1 MEEVLVGLD
10 PSGMRSSSGQGLP
23 AAGSDA
29 DPPLGRVNSTLGLS
43 TGEPAGSGR
52 KGRRMVLASLLT
64 LSVSLLT
71 VLGGLGLRQAQRTRP
86 SPKQIP
92 ADTATAT
99 SPPSTPSQP
108 ESAPAATPASRHVI
122 WQLNSQPRGAQ
133 VVRTRDGMVL
143 GQTPLRHSQEAQPG
157 SETLV
162 LRLVGY
168 QPITMELDRDSN
180 SLVERTLSPLAVS
193 EKAASPSPNHEAAG
207 RTRGT
212 AHPGQ
217 TSTLPAARPTRPTS
231 QDASEKKAPNAPPP
245 PRREDFLER

>member
-10 PSGMRSSSGQGLP
+10 PSSMRGSSGPALP
-23 AAGSDA
+23 MVGSDA
-29 DPPLGRVNSTLGLS
+29 EPPLGRVNSTLGLA

-52 KGRRMVLASLLT
+52 KGRRVVMASLLT

-92 ADTATAT
+92 AETATAT
-99 SPPSTPSQP
+99 SPPSTPSQSA
-108 ESAPAATPASRHVI
+108 SAPATTPTSRHVI
-122 WQLNSQPRGAQ
+122 WVLDSQPRGAQ

-162 LRLVGY
+162 LRLAGY

-180 SLVERTLSPLAVS
+180 SMVERTLSPLAVS
-193 EKAASPSPNHEAAG
+193 EKAASPSLEAAG
-207 RTRGT
+207 KTRGT
-212 AHPGQ
+212 AHLGQ

-231 QDASEKKAPNAPPP
+231 QAASEKKAPNAPPP